1 MWYFVANLKEVSS
14 IIKQL
19 DYDNMVLGYI
29 LISVTQPIFTGFVI
43 KMNNLY
49 ISNMFFV
56 PVESISLF

>member
-1 MWYFVANLKEVSS
+1 
-14 IIKQL
+14 
-19 DYDNMVLGYI
+19 MVLGYI